1 MRALRWRLV
10 GRCLARIPMAGRG
23 QGRRGQN
30 RRVSGNEL
38 LGPVPYR
45 AVFRGPA
52 AGFPWAVKH
61 LFEVKPGVES
71 VPSREAFPVK
81 FGKVE

>member
-1 MRALRWRLV
+1 MRWRLA
-10 GRCLARIPMAGRG
+10 GRWLARNPTAGR
-23 QGRRGQN
+23 RRGRN